1 MKNSFHMEFSAL
13 SENEAFARLCISAF
27 LLPCDPTVNELTD
40 IKTAV
45 SEAVT
50 NAIIHGYE
58 GMDGGIVTLEARL
71 ENSVVHIK
79 VSDTGRGIEDIEAA
93 RKPLF
98 TTKPDCERSG
108 MGFTVME
115 AFADKVSVESEVGK
129 GTSVFMQK
137 RLKCYG

>member
-50 NAIIHGYE
+50 NAIIHGYKD
-58 GMDGGIVTLEARL
+58 MDGGMVT
-71 ENSVVHIK
+71 
-79 VSDTGRGIEDIEAA
+79 
-93 RKPLF
+93 
-98 TTKPDCERSG
+98 
-108 MGFTVME
+108 
-115 AFADKVSVESEVGK
+115 
-129 GTSVFMQK
+129 
-137 RLKCYG
+137 